1 MNKLLISL
9 LIIFFTQTVLAT
21 QQIPIEIIEIK
32 DGDTVL
38 AKLENGNKFVIR
50 LYGIDCY
57 ESKKI
62 HRAYKQAY
70 LDNISIDDIVEKGLL
85 TKQYLK
91 NEHAKS
97 STTTFS
103 FIGVDI
109 YKRILG
115 ILYFDGININ
125 DRLVKN
131 NYCKNY
137 LYQEQL

>member
-103 FIGVDI
+103 SLTGLIFL
-109 YKRILG
+109 ILFPCTG
-115 ILYFDGININ
+115 LIFLTSVVFLTG
-125 DRLVKN
+125 LTSS
-131 NYCKNY
+131 
-137 LYQEQL
+137 